1 MKNLP
6 KHIAIIMDGNGRWAE
21 SRLLPRIL
29 GHHRGVESARKVV
42 QHCVDLGV
50 PALTLFAFSSENWQR
65 PAKEVNLLMTLLQKL
80 LLEEVHQLNTNNVR
94 LRVIG
99 DKLRLNQILQD
110 AIEHAENATAN
121 NSGLQL
127 NIALNYGGRWDIV
140 QATQHISTAVAAGEI
155 NISDINEQLFGK
167 YVMLADLA
175 EPDLLI
181 RTSGEQRLSNFLLWQ
196 MAYTEIYFTSALWPD
211 FTSTELDL
219 ALEFFAQRQRRFG
232 KVEQTEDV

>member
-6 KHIAIIMDGNGRWAE
+6 KHVAIIMDGNGRWAE

-42 QHCVDLGV
+42 QHCVDLRLPV
-50 PALTLFAFSSENWQR
+50 LTLFAFSSENWRR

-80 LLEEVHQLNTNNVR
+80 LLEEVHQLNANNVR

-99 DKLRLNQILQD
+99 DKVRLNQMLQD
-110 AIEHAENATAN
+110 AITHAETATVN
-121 NSGLQL
+121 NTGLQL

-140 QATQHISTAVAAGEI
+140 QAAQRISSAVVAREI
-155 NISDINEQLFGK
+155 NIADINEQLFSK

-196 MAYTEIYFTSALWPD
+196 MAYTEIYFTPALWPD
-211 FTSTELDL
+211 FSSTELDL

-232 KVEQTEDV
+232 QVEQPEEA